1 MQRRDVLTAEA
12 SRPFYNYIHRAL
24 ADIVCGFSSLG
35 RNSQAVMS
43 ARNATPKSGLTSVVV
58 LLKFPTGDVDRIMLK
73 VKSIKDVLLK
83 HVRHG
88 QDFKWR
94 DYIFPHTPPAIL
106 PQGPVVPAT
115 VASPARARLRTGV
128 DSHREMEGDRS
139 YTPRRR
145 DVVPVCEE
153 RRVPAQAAGRQA
165 PAVAALGAFFS
176 NAADVLAPA
185 LRNKYAND
193 FYKVGVAFERR
204 SVPPNKTRLFL
215 QWPDRDITTQLD
227 FLKEMRQT
235 DHPVWV
241 VNHAS
246 IWAKREG
253 NLRCPGFIPDNL
265 FCDRNGNPVGA

>member
-1 MQRRDVLTAEA
+1 
-12 SRPFYNYIHRAL
+12 
-24 ADIVCGFSSLG
+24 
-35 RNSQAVMS
+35 
-43 ARNATPKSGLTSVVV
+43 
-58 LLKFPTGDVDRIMLK
+58 
-73 VKSIKDVLLK
+73 
-83 HVRHG
+83 
-88 QDFKWR
+88 
-94 DYIFPHTPPAIL
+94 
-106 PQGPVVPAT
+106 
-115 VASPARARLRTGV
+115 
-128 DSHREMEGDRS
+128 MEGDRS

-246 IWAKREG
+246 IWAKRE
-253 NLRCPGFIPDNL
+253 
-265 FCDRNGNPVGA
+265 